1 MVVASAQNAVQSGAL
16 VGTFPGYVTKF
27 VTSSTLYRWIRPKIV
42 ARALLLKFTKHII
55 DLILSLLFILTLQY
69 VIILLPLLLLII
81 WIPLKVHIALDSASR
96 DDQIRVSLSI

>member
-1 MVVASAQNAVQSGAL
+1 MTNLVTLKAELCIALERVMVVASAQNAVQSGAL

-55 DLILSLLFILTLQY
+55 DLILSLLFILTLHY
-69 VIILLPLLLLII
+69 VII
-81 WIPLKVHIALDSASR
+81 
-96 DDQIRVSLSI
+96 